1 MEIKKD
7 EIKDYLDNY
16 YLLIEHNIYEIIKI
30 YRYIL
35 SIDKDIIKKL
45 MIQNIKKLLKDKDTY
60 NEYIIKVL
68 LRELNNSPNNKY
80 KFDEFED
87 INKYLEQ

>member
-1 MEIKKD
+1 
-7 EIKDYLDNY
+7 
-16 YLLIEHNIYEIIKI
+16 
-30 YRYIL
+30 
-35 SIDKDIIKKL
+35 